1 MQFPRLVYRTPGP
14 HIGPPGHTFASMGV
28 KDADALKAAL
38 AAGWHETLPEACA
51 PKLAPVPVAPAAPAV
66 IPSDDAPPTRAE
78 LEAKADELGVKFD
91 GRTPDA
97 TLARKIADA
106 LKAGV

>member
-1 MQFPRLVYRTPGP
+1 MPLFPTIVYRTPGP
-14 HIGPPGHTFASMGV
+14 FSGNGFTYATLGV
-28 KDADALKAAL
+28 NDADALKAAL
-38 AAGWHETLPEACA
+38 TAGWHPTLPDACA
-51 PKLAPVPVAPAAPAV
+51 PKLAPVPVAPAAPD
-66 IPSDDAPPTRAE
+66 DDAPPTRAE
-78 LEAKADELGVKFD
+78 LEAKAGELGVKFD

>member
-1 MQFPRLVYRTPGP
+1 VLFPRLVYRTPGP
-14 HIGPPGHTFASMGV
+14 HAGPPGHTFASMGV

-38 AAGWHETLPEACA
+38 AAGWHETLPDACA
-51 PKLAPVPVAPAAPAV
+51 PKLAPIPVAPAAP
-66 IPSDDAPPTRAE
+66 DDDDPPTRAE
-78 LEAKADELGVKFD
+78 LEAKAGELGVKFD

>member
-1 MQFPRLVYRTPGP
+1 MSDFPTIVYKTPGP
-14 HIGPPGHTFASMGV
+14 FSGNGFTYATLGV
-28 KDADALKAAL
+28 KDASGLKAAL
-38 AAGWHETLPEACA
+38 DAGWHRTLPEAAA
-51 PKLAPVPVAPAAPAV
+51 PKAKAAPVAPVAPAV

-78 LEAKADELGVKFD
+78 LEAKALDLGIKFD

-106 LKAGV
+106 MGGA